1 MQKSPISSSFFAPNE
16 KVYKKVYKILLGILA
31 KYLIFIGEN

>member
-16 KVYKKVYKILLGILA
+16 KVYKILLGILA
-31 KYLIFIGEN
+31 KIFIFIGEI